1 MKFLEISL
9 IGFVLFF
16 SFIINFYYGHQGL
29 MPLDDLQN
37 FNSGYRILTGDFP
50 FRDYYSIT
58 GPFLDIMQGYIYKI
72 FGISWQSFVLHASIM
87 NCLYSISVFLFLKNL
102 EFKTQDCFFY
112 SLSAGLLMYAPS
124 GNPTVEHNSLIL
136 SLIATFF
143 FIISLKENKKVYLFA
158 SIFIFFISFFTK
170 QVPTA
175 YFAIFCIIIFFSKI
189 FSEIKISTI
198 ISTIIFSLIISF
210 LFFLFFK
217 HNKVQIADIFEQ
229 YIIIS
234 TNLGESRFNNLDFN
248 FIYEKISKLF
258 FLLCLI
264 IPSLYI
270 SVISKK
276 NHSFIIIT
284 SLSVTISIYEIHSNN
299 QPITFSLLPIFISL
313 FYFFYI
319 KENLNLKFV
328 RYFLI
333 FIIIYA
339 FYRVL
344 RFEFFYLYIFI
355 IMFIYL
361 YRFKKVNIKNL
372 TILYLFISSLF
383 YFEKYIKIRAWDE
396 LKKNDLQTSFN
407 AGSINSKLN
416 YLKWKTVYFKKTA
429 SEKKM
434 IFSTLN
440 YLESLKNETNYILI
454 SDYQIYNAILGKK
467 DFSPVKYWFE
477 NAAYPSKNHELRFK
491 FDEFFKSKIIDNNI
505 SQIIF
510 DNTAQFKSM
519 DLKEFSWLYECSSKK
534 TEFLQEKYLDVFE
547 IKKDCIK

>member
-1 MKFLEISL
+1 MRFLEISL

-58 GPFLDIMQGYIYKI
+58 GPFLDISQGYIYKI

-87 NCLYSISVFLFLKNL
+87 NCLYSISVFLFLKSL
-102 EFKTQDCFFY
+102 EFKIKDCFFY

-143 FIISLKENKKVYLFA
+143 FIISLKENKKGYLFA

-170 QVPTA
+170 QVPTS
-175 YFAIFCIIIFFSKI
+175 YFVIFCIIIYFSKI

-198 ISTIIFSLIISF
+198 ISIIIFSLFISF

-217 HNKVQIADIFEQ
+217 LNKVQFTDMFEQ
-229 YIIIS
+229 YILIS

-258 FLLCLI
+258 FLLFLL
-264 IPSLYI
+264 IPSLYVSI
-270 SVISKK
+270 ITKK
-276 NHSFIIIT
+276 NDGFIIIA
-284 SLSVTISIYEIHSNN
+284 SLSVIISIYEVHSNN

-313 FYFFYI
+313 FYFFYS
-319 KENLNLKFV
+319 KENLNPKFIK
-328 RYFLI
+328 YFLI
-333 FIIIYA
+333 FIITYA
-339 FYRVL
+339 FYRIL

-355 IMFIYL
+355 LTFIYL
-361 YRFKKVNIKNL
+361 YKFKKSNIKNL
-372 TILYLFISSLF
+372 VLLYLFVSSFF

-396 LKKNDLQTSFN
+396 LKENDLQSSFN
-407 AGSINSKLN
+407 AGSINSKLS
-416 YLKWKTVYFKKTA
+416 YLKWKTVYFKETV
-429 SEKKM
+429 SEEKM

-440 YLESLKNETNYILI
+440 YLENLKDDTNYILI
-454 SDYQIYNAILGKK
+454 SDYQIYNAILERK

-477 NAAYPSKNHELRFK
+477 NAAYPSKNHKLRSK
-491 FDEFFKSKIIDNNI
+491 FEEFFKSKIIDNNI

-510 DNTAQFKSM
+510 DNTAKFKSM
-519 DLKEFSWLYECSSKK
+519 DLKEFNWLYECSTQK
-534 TEFLQEKYLDVFE
+534 TEFLQKKYLDVFE
-547 IKKDCIK
+547 IKKNCIK